1 MKQTKRDI
9 GQEILDG
16 IVDIKAYKT
25 GTKVLRTHTLKEPS
39 DPQIIRTH
47 LNMSQSEFASLMGVS
62 VRTIQEWEQGRRK
75 PSGSAVALLRIVEQK
90 PEVFLQ
96 LA

>member
-1 MKQTKRDI
+1 MTKRDI
-9 GQEILDG
+9 GQEILEG
-16 IVDIKAYKT
+16 ITDIKAYKA
-25 GTKVLRTHTLKEPS
+25 GSKELRVHALSEPS
-39 DPQIIRTH
+39 DPQIIRNK
-47 LNMSQSEFASLMGVS
+47 LNLSQFEFASLMGVS
-62 VRTIQEWEQGRRK
+62 VRTVQEWEQGRRK

>member
-1 MKQTKRDI
+1 MTKRDI
-9 GQEILDG
+9 GQEIMDG
-16 IVDIKAYKT
+16 IIDIKAYKA
-25 GTKVLRTHTLKEPS
+25 GKKDLRVHTLKEPAS
-39 DPQIIRTH
+39 PQNIRTN
-47 LNMSQSEFASLMGVS
+47 LNLSQSEFASLMGVS
-62 VRTIQEWEQGRRK
+62 VRTVQEWEQGRRK